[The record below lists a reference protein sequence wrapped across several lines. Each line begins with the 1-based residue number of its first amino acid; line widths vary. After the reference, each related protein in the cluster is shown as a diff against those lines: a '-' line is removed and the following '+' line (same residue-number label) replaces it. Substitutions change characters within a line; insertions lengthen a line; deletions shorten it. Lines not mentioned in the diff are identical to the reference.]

1 VQWRASCI
9 AHASVW
15 RETTD
20 MRVFTLRV
28 EEGRNGLVCITSPEI
43 KGLFVAEQTL
53 ADALMAASDLVPAL
67 EPEPEPAAGK
77 PAGDG
82 AARAP

>member
-1 VQWRASCI
+1 
-9 AHASVW
+9 
-15 RETTD
+15 

-43 KGLFVAEQTL
+43 KGLFVSEQTL

-67 EPEPEPAAGK
+67 KAEGEASGLASAKSLPVRGESGPA
-77 PAGDG
+77 
-82 AARAP
+82 

>member
-1 VQWRASCI
+1 
-9 AHASVW
+9 
-15 RETTD
+15 

-43 KGLFVAEQTL
+43 KGLFVSEQTL

-67 EPEPEPAAGK
+67 KRDADAAGQASVK
-77 PAGDG
+77 SLPAHGESG
-82 AARAP
+82 PV